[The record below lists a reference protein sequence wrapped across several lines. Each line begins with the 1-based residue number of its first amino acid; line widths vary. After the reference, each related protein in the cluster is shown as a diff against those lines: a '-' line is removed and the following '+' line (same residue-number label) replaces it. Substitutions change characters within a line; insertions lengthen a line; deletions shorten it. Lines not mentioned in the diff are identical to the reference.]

1 MSERQG
7 IGEFARDH
15 WREALVAGVA
25 VAAGAT
31 ALLAA
36 KAIQNK
42 RRNRVEDEPLRS
54 EMSREEMLERLD
66 ILNDPVLRPENRK
79 LLVGIAARVFYATHN
94 SEANIITHDALRD
107 HFEEDEVSMGVAL
120 GLLEVAGL
128 IGRRE
133 SSIDASDTGYFAE
146 TPLSWALSDD
156 DSNQYPD
163 LQQALSE
170 ILTEQ

>member
-15 WREALVAGVA
+15 WKEALVAGVA

-42 RRNRVEDEPLRS
+42 RRSRVEDEPLRS

-66 ILNDPVLRPENRK
+66 VLNDPVLRPENRK
-79 LLVGIAARVFYATHN
+79 LLAGVAARIFYATHN
-94 SEANIITHDALRD
+94 SEANIITHGALIQ
-107 HFEEDEVSMGVAL
+107 HFEDDEVPMGVAL

-133 SSIDASDTGYFAE
+133 STVDVNDTGYFAE
-146 TPLSWALSDD
+146 APLSWALTDD
-156 DSNQYPD
+156 DSDRYPD
-163 LQQALSE
+163 LQLALAEILSE
-170 ILTEQ
+170 R